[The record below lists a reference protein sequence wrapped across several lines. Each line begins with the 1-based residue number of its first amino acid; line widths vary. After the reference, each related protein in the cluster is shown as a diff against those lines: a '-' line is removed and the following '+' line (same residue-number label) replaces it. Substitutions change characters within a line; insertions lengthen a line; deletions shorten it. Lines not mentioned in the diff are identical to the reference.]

1 MKSNRDLALDLA
13 TKADHD
19 LRMAEIGPAHRA
31 PLDTVAFH
39 VQQTAEKTLKALL
52 ASRAIEYPRTDDVE
66 ALLDLA
72 APRVPRVGKL
82 SRAPSR
88 ALVLR
93 GRDAVRR

>member
-13 TKADHD
+13 KKADHD
-19 LRMAEIGPAHRA
+19 LRMAEIGLAHGA

-39 VQQTAEKTLKALL
+39 VQQTAEKALL
-52 ASRAIEYPRTDDVE
+52 ASRAIEYPRTHDVE